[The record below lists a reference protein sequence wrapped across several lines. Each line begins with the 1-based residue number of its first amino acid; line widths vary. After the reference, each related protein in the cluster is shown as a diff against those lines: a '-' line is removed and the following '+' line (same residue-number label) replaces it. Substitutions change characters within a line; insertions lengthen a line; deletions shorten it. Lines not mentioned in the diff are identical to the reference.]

1 MDKIYVLQLGKKDW
15 REIYTLPEMVEFDYR
30 KVLKR
35 KPKRLYDLVF
45 LDRTPMEREIDFLHS
60 ATRAYTLFVT
70 EQTELPGRAAWYYH
84 CKKGKRIAREDIQ
97 EFLLQEMKN
106 YFSSPYGE
114 KIEMYHVAVAQGF
127 RGIVKW
133 NGNYSVCLKGNFGK
147 ELNQVLYWRNNI
159 PLLHGQC
166 LEFWL
171 EYRKTGSVSI
181 SMNITLLVRGNT
193 SGEVYQK
200 WEFSEEEIEQGIQI
214 DNQMPDGSLFISL
227 LAKGKGEIRMIGLH
241 DRHSRRGHGL
251 FLPGGER
258 YITSDREE
266 VFCYFDPGD
275 MKPPLNVYFS
285 GYKTKEGFEGYYLM
299 RSMGCPFLL
308 VAEARLEGGGFYMG
322 FPEYEALIPE
332 LILKYMRELGFTADQ
347 VILSGISMG
356 SCGALYYGCDI
367 RPHAV
372 IVGKPLVS
380 IGDVAANER
389 LNRPGGFPTSLDVLG
404 YLCDDANED
413 SVEKLNRRFWD
424 KFDGTE
430 WGQTKII
437 VSYMIEDDYDRTAY
451 QSLISHLHSEGVQ
464 LYGKGL
470 HGRHNDNSGG
480 IVSWFSGQLKQTLSE
495 DFQRKVDT

>member
-1 MDKIYVLQLGKKDW
+1 MDKIYALQLGKKDW

-30 KVLKR
+30 KELKR

-84 CKKGKRIAREDIQ
+84 CKKGRRIAREGIQ
-97 EFLLQEMKN
+97 EFLLQETKN

-214 DNQMPDGSLFISL
+214 DNQMSDGVLFVSL

-258 YITSDREE
+258 YITSNREE

-285 GYKTKEGFEGYYLM
+285 GYKTIEGFEGYYLM
-299 RSMGCPFLL
+299 RKMGCPFLL

-322 FPEYEALIPE
+322 VPEYEALIPE

-413 SVEKLNRRFWD
+413 SVVKLNRRFWD